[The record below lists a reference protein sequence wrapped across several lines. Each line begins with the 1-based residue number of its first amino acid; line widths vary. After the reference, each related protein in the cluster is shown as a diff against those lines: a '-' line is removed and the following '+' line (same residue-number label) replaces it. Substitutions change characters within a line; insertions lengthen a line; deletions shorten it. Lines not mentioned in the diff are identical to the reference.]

1 MDTAISELGAT
12 PLRVM
17 VFLTALTFLPGVIM
31 SMTAFLRIVLVL
43 GFTRTAMGLQQM
55 PPNQVVVGLSL
66 FLTYFVMAGTI
77 DEVYEKAAAPYMAGD
92 IDEKELFRRG
102 SAPLHRFMVEQ
113 TGDDE
118 LALMANLAQA
128 GTFSS
133 KEEIPMRVVVPAFVI
148 SELRIAFSIGFLLF
162 IPFLVIDLAIAA
174 LLNALGMIMLPPT
187 VVALPFKIMIFVL
200 GNGWAL
206 VVGSL
211 VRSFGGPS

>member
-1 MDTAISELGAT
+1 MDSALSELSAT

-31 SMTAFLRIVLVL
+31 SMSAFLRIVLVL

-55 PPNQVVVGLSL
+55 PPNQVVVALSL
-66 FLTYFVMAGTI
+66 FLTYFVMSGTI
-77 DEVYEKAAAPYMAGD
+77 DQIYETAAVPYMNGD
-92 IDEKELFRRG
+92 IDERELMARG

-113 TGDDE
+113 TGDGE
-118 LALMANLAQA
+118 LSLMANLAKV
-128 GTFSS
+128 GSFSS

-162 IPFLVIDLAIAA
+162 IPFLVIDLAVAA

-187 VVALPFKIMIFVL
+187 VVALPFKVMIFVL
-200 GNGWAL
+200 GNGWSL
-206 VVGSL
+206 VVGSV
-211 VRSFGGPS
+211 VRSFGGPA

>member
-1 MDTAISELGAT
+1 MESAIHELGAT

-17 VFLTALTFLPGVIM
+17 VFLTALTFLPGVII

-43 GFTRTAMGLQQM
+43 GFVRTAMGLQQM
-55 PPNQVVVGLSL
+55 PPNQVIVGLSL

-77 DEVYEKAAAPYMAGD
+77 DEVYERAAVPYMAGE
-92 IDEKELFRRG
+92 IDERALVERG
-102 SAPLHRFMVEQ
+102 ALPLRRFMLEQ
-113 TGDDE
+113 AGDGE
-118 LALMANLAQA
+118 LALMANLAKVPS
-128 GTFSS
+128 FSS
-133 KEEIPMRVVVPAFVI
+133 PEEIPMKVIVPAFII

-162 IPFLVIDLAIAA
+162 VPFLVIDLAVAA

-187 VVALPFKIMIFVL
+187 VVALPFKVMIFVL
-200 GNGWAL
+200 GNGWSL

>member
-1 MDTAISELGAT
+1 METAIEDLGAT
-12 PLRVM
+12 SLRVM
-17 VFLTALTFLPGVIM
+17 VFLTLLTFLPGIVM
-31 SMTAFLRIVLVL
+31 SMTSFLRIVLVL

-55 PPNQVVVGLSL
+55 PPNQVLMGLSM

-77 DEVYEKAAAPYMAGD
+77 DEVYEDAAVPYMAGD
-92 IDEKELFRRG
+92 IDEKTMMARG
-102 SAPLHRFMVEQ
+102 SAPLRRFMLEQ
-113 TGDDE
+113 TGSSE
-118 LALMANLAQA
+118 LTLMANLAKV
-128 GTFSS
+128 GSVES
-133 KEEIPMRVVVPAFVI
+133 VDDLPMRVIVPAFIV

-200 GNGWAL
+200 GNGWSL
-206 VVGSL
+206 VVASV